1 MTAAETKLWSK
12 LSRRQMGY
20 GFRRQHPIGSYIADF
35 ACTKQKLIVEL
46 DGGQHNEHA
55 AAAYDNIRTTALE
68 KLGYRVL
75 RFWNN
80 DVLENIEGVCET
92 ILHALTNKPV

>member
-12 LSRRQMGY
+12 LSRNQMGH
-20 GFRRQHPIGSYIADF
+20 GFRRQHPIGAYIADF
-35 ACTKQKLIVEL
+35 ACTKQTLIVEL
-46 DGGQHNEHA
+46 DGGQHNEHQA
-55 AAAYDNIRTTALE
+55 ATYDSIRTTELE

-92 ILHALTNKPV
+92 ILHALTTKPV

>member
-1 MTAAETKLWSK
+1 
-12 LSRRQMGY
+12 MGY

-46 DGGQHNEHA
+46 DGGQHNEHT

-92 ILHALTNKPV
+92 ILHALKNKPV